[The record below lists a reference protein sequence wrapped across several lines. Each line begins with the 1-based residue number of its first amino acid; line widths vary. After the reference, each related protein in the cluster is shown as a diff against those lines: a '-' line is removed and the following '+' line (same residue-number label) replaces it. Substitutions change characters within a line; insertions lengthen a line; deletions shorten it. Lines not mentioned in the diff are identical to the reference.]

1 MKARILICMMAL
13 LVVALVVA
21 GCVTGT
27 DPNTGA
33 ATYHVDPNAVAKI
46 EPTIETA
53 ITIGTLLAP
62 LFPVI
67 IPALT
72 LITGGFGIWLKM
84 KPKVTKA
91 QDRATLLHT
100 GVSSLVVAI
109 EELKKISPDGWE
121 KLKTE
126 IKVGPEIENIIRA
139 IRGLPAKT

>member
-1 MKARILICMMAL
+1 MKARLIICMMAL
-13 LVVALVVA
+13 LVVV
-21 GCVTGT
+21 GCVTSI
-27 DPNTGA
+27 DPVTGE
-33 ATYHVDPNAVAKI
+33 TLYGLDPNAVKI
-46 EPTIETA
+46 EPVVETV

-62 LFPVI
+62 LFPMI

-84 KPKVTKA
+84 KPQITKA
-91 QDRATLLHT
+91 QNRATLLHT
-100 GVSSLVVAI
+100 GVSSLVMAV